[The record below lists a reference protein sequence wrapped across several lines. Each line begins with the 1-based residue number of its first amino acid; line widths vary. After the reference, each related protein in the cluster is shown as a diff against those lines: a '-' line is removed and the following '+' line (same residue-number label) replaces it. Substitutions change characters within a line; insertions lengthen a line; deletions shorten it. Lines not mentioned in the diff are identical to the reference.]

1 MRFKNQ
7 LLITIT
13 ATVLV
18 CLVFSITIARSTF
31 SSTLLDSKK
40 QLLTSESHYIELFLL
55 NDEIDSNMLDSYA
68 ENHNVRVT
76 IIDDLGNPL
85 YDSMV
90 DPDEMENHYYRSE
103 IKGARAGETSFGIRK
118 SSTTHYNTLY
128 SATYFDD
135 LKMYIRTA
143 SNIEELNVWD
153 TQFLKQLLPF
163 IFVLAVGIFILSY
176 ILIGIITRPVHELAE
191 AANHY
196 RHGDFTSKTAIEKP
210 YEFARLSSVMN
221 HMADDIS
228 EQVNKLTDDRNTY
241 SSILSSMV
249 EGVLVTDNEKR
260 ITLCNRAAI
269 AMFGLDVTEPVSLM
283 GLFSDINFDTTVTSA
298 MKENVPSKYVL
309 SRFGHLSGETAKIIG
324 GGENRTYQVI
334 IAPISHNEIVTGS
347 VITFNDISELKH
359 LENVRKD
366 FVSNVSHELKT
377 PLTSIAGFSGILV
390 KEKLDEKKIKK
401 YASIIE
407 KNTLQMKGIIEDL
420 LTLAS
425 LEKEDAQIEMR
436 NEDISNLIE
445 DSIGSCEYRASEK
458 NIKIEYKNKQSL
470 SMYCSASL
478 LRQAIINLL
487 TNAISYS
494 ENNKT
499 VEIETFECDKSYKIR
514 VTDHGVG
521 IPRKDQDR
529 IFERFYRVDK
539 ARSKSSGGTG
549 LGLSIVRHIMS
560 LHGGTV
566 SLESKEG
573 VGSVF
578 TLTVLKERL
587 DMSVIKDKSKSLYP
601 NS

>member
-13 ATVLV
+13 VTVLV
-18 CLVFSITIARSTF
+18 SLIFSITIARSTF

-40 QLLTSESHYIELFLL
+40 QLLASESNYIEFFLV
-55 NDEIDSNMLDSYA
+55 DGVIEPSTIDSYA

-76 IIDDLGNPL
+76 IIDEEGQPL

-90 DPDEMENHYYRSE
+90 DFNDMENHYYRTE
-103 IKGARAGETSFGIRK
+103 IKEARSGQTSFAIRE
-118 SSTTHYNTLY
+118 SNTTHYNTLY
-128 SATYFDD
+128 SATYFPSS
-135 LKMYIRTA
+135 KTYIRTA
-143 SNIEELNVWD
+143 ANIEELNIWD
-153 TQFLKQLLPF
+153 TRFLKQLLPF
-163 IFVLAVGIFILSY
+163 VIILAISILILSY
-176 ILIGIITRPVHELAE
+176 ILIGIITRPVQELAS
-191 AANHY
+191 AANNY
-196 RHGDFTSKTAIEKP
+196 RKGDFSSKTAIEKP

-221 HMADDIS
+221 RMADDIN

-269 AMFGLDVTEPVSLM
+269 AMFGLDVAEPVTLM

-298 MKENVPSKYVL
+298 MKDNKPSKYVL

-324 GGENRTYQVI
+324 GGEDRTYQVI
-334 IAPISHNEIVTGS
+334 IAPISQNSIVTGS

-377 PLTSIAGFSGILV
+377 PLTSIAGFSSILV
-390 KEKLDEKKIKK
+390 KEKLDDKKIKK
-401 YASIIE
+401 YSSIIE

-425 LEKEDAQIEMR
+425 LEKEDAQIEMK
-436 NEDISNLIE
+436 NEDISVLIE
-445 DSIGSCEYRASEK
+445 EAIGSCEYKAGEK
-458 NIKIEYKNKQSL
+458 NINIEYINKKDFEL
-470 SMYCSASL
+470 FCSASL
-478 LRQAIINLL
+478 LRQAILNLL

-494 ENNKT
+494 DMNKT
-499 VEIETFECDKSYKIR
+499 VTIETFEGEKDYEIK

-560 LHGGTV
+560 LHGGSV
-566 SLESKEG
+566 SVESREG
-573 VGSVF
+573 IGSTF
-578 TLTVLKERL
+578 TLTILKERL
-587 DMSVIKDKSKSLYP
+587 DMSVIKERSKALYP
-601 NS
+601 QA